1 MGKGWVGFVPWEQVR
16 VTEVVLTGTERWG
29 TEQTQQGSLR
39 GSLALGG
46 EKLCLGKEVGP
57 GVMCKMNPG
66 V

>member
-1 MGKGWVGFVPWEQVR
+1 MGEGNR
-16 VTEVVLTGTERWG
+16 GTAYRYRTLG

-46 EKLCLGKEVGP
+46 EKLCLRREVGP
-57 GVMCKMNPG
+57 GVMYKLNPG